1 MNDIF
6 CIRTIVY
13 KKMNVYSEE
22 IAKIEEI
29 LSNDTDLNALTR
41 ITNKSVTLR
50 VEIDLELF
58 NRELP
63 LLREETNSEKLEKMQ
78 LQQYRE
84 KLTPLLQT
92 IVDKIGE
99 ELERIFSE
107 YLTEEL
113 RNPYERTIK
122 KVLFEGQVRDLKSL
136 FLSIDNV
143 L

>member
-1 MNDIF
+1 M
-6 CIRTIVY
+6 
-13 KKMNVYSEE
+13 
-22 IAKIEEI
+22 
-29 LSNDTDLNALTR
+29 
-41 ITNKSVTLR
+41 
-50 VEIDLELF
+50 ELF

-78 LQQYRE
+78 LQRYRE
-84 KLTPLLQT
+84 KMAPLLQT
-92 IVDKIGE
+92 IVDRIGK

-113 RNPYERTIK
+113 RNPYEQTIK
-122 KVLFEGQVRDLKSL
+122 KVLFERQFKDLKNL